1 MNFYDGELI
10 ICKIISHFFP
20 PIKYVIYQKTMEKAI
35 IYRNFETMQ
44 MLVSETNILN
54 TDQHLKLYHGT
65 SRTMLKIL
73 NNLTGI
79 QCATCL
85 IEHVMN

>member
-1 MNFYDGELI
+1 
-10 ICKIISHFFP
+10 
-20 PIKYVIYQKTMEKAI
+20 
-35 IYRNFETMQ
+35 MQ

-73 NNLTGI
+73 NNLTDI
-79 QCATCL
+79 QC
-85 IEHVMN
+85 VMNNM

>member
-1 MNFYDGELI
+1 MID
-10 ICKIISHFFP
+10 
-20 PIKYVIYQKTMEKAI
+20 QKTMEKAI
-35 IYRNFETMQ
+35 IYKNFETMQ
-44 MLVSETNILN
+44 MLVSETNILI

-65 SRTMLKIL
+65 SKAMLKIL